1 MYGRDIRF
9 FAGRPYKKSTSVR
22 IDSDSSPRSPLKLRA
37 EDCEFQKCPCP
48 MFSVPAPRERKS
60 DGRMPFEGSGA
71 RYATVSFESKLPPDM
86 PNSSLFEA
94 IESLR
99 GALPAM
105 FLPIHVPRKPDQ
117 TAPKIDSTR
126 EWNLRCQNEQQE
138 PV

>member
-1 MYGRDIRF
+1 MYGRDIKF

-22 IDSDSSPRSPLKLRA
+22 IDSASSPRLPLKLRA
-37 EDCEFQKCPCP
+37 EDCEYQKCRCP
-48 MFSVPAPRERKS
+48 MLSVPAPRERKS

-71 RYATVSFESKLPPDM
+71 RYATVSFDSKLPPDM
-86 PNSSLFEA
+86 PKLSFKA

-105 FLPIHVPRKPDQ
+105 FSPIHVPRKSEQ

-126 EWNLRCQNEQQE
+126 EWNLRRQNEQQE